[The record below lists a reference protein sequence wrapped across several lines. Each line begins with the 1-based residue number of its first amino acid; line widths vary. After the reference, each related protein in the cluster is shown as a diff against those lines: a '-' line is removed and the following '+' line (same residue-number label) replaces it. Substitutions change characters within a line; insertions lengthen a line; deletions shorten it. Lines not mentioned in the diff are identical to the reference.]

1 METDDPTYQSA
12 KQRPATIS
20 GLLPAL
26 ATVFFLPNK
35 AFYSEAISAIS
46 YWAFFKIWHFIICS
60 WGGFKHLQ
68 SDLAY
73 YCHCF
78 DTMMVFSLFVGPKDR
93 VYWMNATRFYLQ
105 YEWANWVYFRRRAV
119 VPLTIDW
126 SCTWTSWDLVAFE
139 AFFPNTKCG
148 KTPLAFF
155 LPSAW
160 QRTCDLC
167 SNHFFPQHTVVPA
180 TT

>member
-1 METDDPTYQSA
+1 MILPTLSTLRQLFMRGS
-12 KQRPATIS
+12 PC
-20 GLLPAL
+20 
-26 ATVFFLPNK
+26 NC
-35 AFYSEAISAIS
+35 
-46 YWAFFKIWHFIICS
+46 H
-60 WGGFKHLQ
+60 
-68 SDLAY
+68 
-73 YCHCF
+73 CHCF

-126 SCTWTSWDLVAFE
+126 SCTWTTWDLVAFE

-167 SNHFFPQHTVVPA
+167 SNHFFPQHTQCLRPHSVWWFTLA
-180 TT
+180 GSCLELCRFWMDG